1 MDFGKTVLLF
11 ISVLGIALWI
21 GLIMKSEGEDKY
33 MEACRPV
40 TIGTKYLIKVSTG
53 LTGFTPEWTVKTK
66 KVLDGGCYYFFATF
80 LFQKDLGEGVDQ
92 SVRQESVQ
100 GGQTFGGGGIHR

>member
-11 ISVLGIALWI
+11 ASVLGIAIWV

-33 MEACRPV
+33 VEACRPI

-53 LTGFTPEWTVKTK
+53 LTGRTPDWTVSVKKT
-66 KVLDGGCYYFFATF
+66 LDGGCYYFFATF
-80 LFQKDLGEGVDQ
+80 LFQDDLGEGVGQ
-92 SVRQESVQ
+92 SVRTESYSGPQRV
-100 GGQTFGGGGIHR
+100 GGGVRQ

>member
-11 ISVLGIALWI
+11 ISVLGIALWV

-33 MEACRPV
+33 IEACRPV
-40 TIGTKYLIKVSTG
+40 TTSTKYLIKVATG
-53 LTGFTPEWTVKTK
+53 LTGFTPNWTVSTK

-80 LFQKDLGEGVDQ
+80 LFQSDLGEGVEGD
-92 SVRQESVQ
+92 VRRQAVTGEH
-100 GGQTFGGGGIHR
+100 TIGGGGVRR